1 MLMDDDDDM
10 LLRYI
15 DEQNIYEGLTI
26 LQRRESVPNVAGYMD
41 VINEMRIPENIDDF
55 QYHYRVSRHLF
66 DIILGELYGT
76 LVRNGK
82 GRYETVT
89 PEKQLLVGLSYLSN
103 MQSMREVAHVFS
115 LSKSTVHNIVLA
127 VNDALCKIGDRVS
140 V

>member
-1 MLMDDDDDM
+1 M
-10 LLRYI
+10 

-76 LVRNGK
+76 LVKNIRDRHSG
-82 GRYETVT
+82 EATVGWI
-89 PEKQLLVGLSYLSN
+89 ELSFKHTIHERGDTCI
-103 MQSMREVAHVFS
+103 QF
-115 LSKSTVHNIVLA
+115 I
-127 VNDALCKIGDRVS
+127 KINCT
-140 V
+140 